1 MSAYGEKELPHMK
14 RDIKKVEEKLFAQVM
29 GVLFLAMGVLGFV
42 VPSIGTIEFNTTHNL
57 IHVLFGLAGLY
68 VGYGDTTWVRDYVRV
83 VGIGF
88 LLFGLLGFMTKEVGP
103 IRLEPVENLMH
114 LLIGILGLVT
124 GYFVTPAYKPSR

>member
-1 MSAYGEKELPHMK
+1 M
-14 RDIKKVEEKLFAQVM
+14 DKLFAQVI

-42 VPSIGTIEFNTTHNL
+42 VPSIGMIEFDTTHNL

-68 VGYGDTTWVRDYVRV
+68 AGYGDTSLVRDYVRV

-88 LLFGLLGFMTKEVGP
+88 LLFGLLGFMAKEVGP

-114 LLIGILGLVT
+114 LLIGTLGLFT
-124 GYFVTPAYKPSR
+124 GYFVTPVLKPSR

>member
-1 MSAYGEKELPHMK
+1 M
-14 RDIKKVEEKLFAQVM
+14 EKLFAQVI
-29 GVLFLAMGVLGFV
+29 GVFFLAMGVLGFV
-42 VPSIGTIEFNTTHNL
+42 VPNIGMLEFDTTHNL

-68 VGYGDTTWVRDYVRV
+68 VGYGDTTWVRDYVQV

-88 LLFGLLGFMTKEVGP
+88 LFFGLLGFMAKEVGP

-124 GYFVTPAYKPSR
+124 GYFVAPVLRPSR